1 MRFMAISKELG
12 IREVVSKYPDTI
24 AVFRRYGMG
33 CFGCAAASYENI
45 EEGARA
51 HEIDIDLLINDL
63 NKVVQDNS
71 N

>member
-1 MRFMAISKELG
+1 MAITKELG

-33 CFGCAAASYENI
+33 CFGCAAAGFENL

-51 HEIDIDLLINDL
+51 HDIDIEILINDL
-63 NKVVQDNS
+63 NKVIQDNS